1 MSQIAERTYLQ
12 HQQYHTTRNLDARIA
27 LHKHFSTNPYGLPR
41 WLFDQLAVPN
51 NGAVLEVGTGSGNIW
66 CENADRIPAGWHML
80 LTDFSP
86 GMLRQSRDVLADVL
100 PRARFAVA
108 DAQALPLPDAAFDA
122 VIANFMLYHVPD
134 RNRAIAEFRRVLKP
148 GGRLYAA
155 TNGRGHLRELHE
167 LLARF
172 GQNVEMW
179 SGPATSGFSLENG
192 GEQLAAHFGQVALH
206 RYEDAIV
213 VGETAPVVDYIAS
226 FAPLHDEQHVA
237 LHAFV
242 ADEIACQGGAL
253 RVTKAPG
260 VFVAQA

>member
-1 MSQIAERTYLQ
+1 MTQIADQTYLQ
-12 HQQYHTTRNLDARIA
+12 NEQYHTAANLAARIA
-27 LHKHFSTNPYGLPR
+27 LHKHFSTNPYQLPR

-51 NGAVLEVGTGSGNIW
+51 NGVVLEVGAGSGNIW
-66 CENADRIPAGWHML
+66 RENADRAPADWQIL

-86 GMLRQSRDVLADVL
+86 GMLRQTRDVLANVL

-108 DAQALPLPDAAFDA
+108 DAQALPQPDASFDT

-134 RNRAIAEFRRVLKP
+134 RSKAIAEFRRVLKP

-167 LLARF
+167 LVDHF
-172 GQNVEMW
+172 DQNLDMW
-179 SGPATSGFSLENG
+179 GDPAASGFSLENG
-192 GEQLAAHFGQVALH
+192 GEQLVAHFAQVALH
-206 RYEDAIV
+206 HYEDAIV
-213 VGETAPVVDYIAS
+213 VGEPTPVVDYIAS
-226 FAPLHDEQHVA
+226 FAPLHDQQQIA

-242 ADEIACQGGAL
+242 AEEIAQQNGAL
-253 RVTKAPG
+253 RITKAPG